1 MIKRLREIVRLFYFI
16 LFFEVEILIFRL
28 FFHVIFWVEMFHYF
42 FHGVFFI
49 GGQKKC
55 EQYWSEEGAAK
66 YGDISVEMLDTA
78 LFNDFTIRT
87 FKIAAVS

>member
-1 MIKRLREIVRLFYFI
+1 M
-16 LFFEVEILIFRL
+16 FRL
-28 FFHVIFWVEMFHYF
+28 F